1 MVSPLKIS
9 NPQLKATKP
18 ADFARVH
25 AVFIGLESFKAG
37 QVLGGNLYGFTLP
50 SYRCK

>member
-9 NPQLKATKP
+9 NPQPTAANP

-25 AVFIGLESFKAG
+25 AIFIGLKSFEAG
-37 QVLGGNLYGFTLP
+37 QVLGGNVYGFTLP